1 MLVTAGVGGVQKL
14 HSMES
19 RSLGHVGISSNF
31 LTLFSRLL
39 PNTLLKQISLREE
52 RETLGLMKESLGLHV
67 GEICPRVSEPPTS
80 SSLK

>member
-19 RSLGHVGISSNF
+19 GSLEHVGISSNF
-31 LTLFSRLL
+31 LTLFSHLL
-39 PNTLLKQISLREE
+39 PITLLKQISLRE
-52 RETLGLMKESLGLHV
+52 TLGLRKESLGLHV

>member
-1 MLVTAGVGGVQKL
+1 MLVTAGVGRVQKL

-19 RSLGHVGISSNF
+19 GSLGHVGISSNF

-39 PNTLLKQISLREE
+39 PITLLKQISL

-67 GEICPRVSEPPTS
+67 GDICPRVSEPPTS